1 MVRARSWRVLYAKLR
16 NLTLFVRQWGA
27 IENCLTEGWH
37 TVVYK
42 YLNTDVQ
49 WYNVLQL

>member
-27 IENCLTEGWH
+27 IENCSTEGWH
-37 TVVYK
+37 TVAYK

-49 WYNVLQL
+49 LYVLQL